1 MKMRYT
7 LLLLAFG
14 LIFFESCKGL
24 NSKEV
29 IVDVDKEFTVQPWER
44 LDELGG
50 GLQLNVAT
58 LKNEECGGT
67 GINYDA
73 RTIGNKVKV
82 TLLNLAYPANCTTIA
97 PARDTVKMPPM
108 QANTTYDLEINLKDV
123 VTNSGKLI
131 VEDGKFTVNM
141 VNENGIVM
149 QSKQVLRVP
158 QNAFWGIIANDNGN
172 DKLATQML
180 DSLKTVATPM
190 SMNNGDYGYFSVDNG
205 RLSVKSSLILT
216 KSNQQAVLFRVNN
229 KAAFNNFVQN
239 YRSNAGLEMWLLT
252 SEGKTFRK

>member
-1 MKMRYT
+1 MKMRLT

-14 LIFFESCKGL
+14 LIFFGSCTGL

-44 LDELGG
+44 LDEFGG

-82 TLLNLAYPANCTTIA
+82 TLLNLTTPLNCATVA
-97 PARDTVKMPPM
+97 PARDTIKMPAM

-131 VEDGKFTVNM
+131 VEDGKFTLNM
-141 VNENGIVM
+141 VNENGIIM

-158 QNAFWGIIANDNGN
+158 QNAFWGVIANDGGS
-172 DKLATQML
+172 DRLVTQML
-180 DSLKTVATPM
+180 DSLKMVATPI
-190 SMNNGDYGYFSVDNG
+190 SMTSGDYGYFSVDNG
-205 RLSVKSSLILT
+205 RLSVKSSIILT

-229 KAAFNNFVQN
+229 KAAFTNLIQNF
-239 YRSNAGLEMWLLT
+239 RSNPALEMWLLT
-252 SEGKTFRK
+252 SEGKVFRK